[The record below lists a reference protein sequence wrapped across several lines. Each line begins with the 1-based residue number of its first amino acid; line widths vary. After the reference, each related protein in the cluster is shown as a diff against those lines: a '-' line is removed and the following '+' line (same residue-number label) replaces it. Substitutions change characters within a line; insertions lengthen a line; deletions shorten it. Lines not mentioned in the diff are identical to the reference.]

1 MKKSFK
7 LGKKYIKEF
16 STPFIIAEAGV
27 NHNGNLDFALK
38 MIEVA
43 AKAGADA
50 IKFQTFKAEQVV
62 TEKGKMAEY
71 QIKNMKLKMTQREML
86 KKLELDE
93 KFYKPIIDE
102 CKKKNIMFLSTPH
115 GGVESVNFLEK
126 INVSAYKVG
135 SGDLT
140 NYILLEKLARIGKPI
155 IIGTGMSTLKE
166 IKNAVRFINSY
177 GNEKIVALH
186 CTTNYP
192 CPLDQVNL
200 LSMTTM
206 MRELNINVGYSDHTL
221 GCQVAVMATLMGA
234 AVYECHFSLNN
245 KLSGP
250 DHLASSNPDE
260 LEQKIRMIRNV
271 SIILGYKDKKP
282 TKYEKKKMIKT
293 VRKSIVA
300 ARDIKKG
307 EIINRDSIEA
317 KRPGDGISPEFFKEI
332 VGRKTRNFL
341 KVDQQIKY
349 KDLI

>member
-250 DHLASSNPDE
+250 DHLASRD
-260 LEQKIRMIRNV
+260 
-271 SIILGYKDKKP
+271 
-282 TKYEKKKMIKT
+282 
-293 VRKSIVA
+293 RKSV
-300 ARDIKKG
+300 
-307 EIINRDSIEA
+307 
-317 KRPGDGISPEFFKEI
+317 
-332 VGRKTRNFL
+332 V
-341 KVDQQIKY
+341 
-349 KDLI
+349 